1 MGCQLPDF
9 VRETWVLPGL
19 AKKFAVPA
27 EQLMA
32 FVHYHPTFWYFHLHI
47 VNTKHAMF
55 CGDSSQNLLL
65 SAMDRFHKLETIIA
79 LLEGSALYYKTA
91 KLPVLLQPHQVG
103 WYQPAAAN

>member
-47 VNTKHAMF
+47 VNSRHAMF
-55 CGDSSQNLLL
+55 SGDASQNLLL
-65 SAMDRFHKLETIIA
+65 TAMDRFHKLETIIA
-79 LLEGSALYYKTA
+79 LLEGNPTYYKSA
-91 KLPVLLQPHQVG
+91 KLSVLLQPQQVA
-103 WYQPAAAN
+103 WYAAEAK